1 MRDKNKVC
9 PVEKSS
15 FLLSKIRKLIHNPA
29 KMFAGY
35 LKEGYKVLE
44 VGCGPGYFSLP
55 LAKMVGRS
63 GKLFALDLQ
72 EKMLE
77 IVERRAQEA
86 GLMGNIDKVLASATE
101 FDLGQSVDFC
111 LLFYVAHEIPQIE
124 LAWQNI
130 HKHCRK
136 GAKVYLVEPA
146 FHVSK
151 SEFAQTLRTAQEAG
165 FVVEKRFGLWDRA
178 AILSAE

>member
-1 MRDKNKVC
+1 MAEVLKNMGILAMIGI
-9 PVEKSS
+9 SS
-15 FLLSKIRKLIHNPA
+15 WDLEAKGGKI
-29 KMFAGY
+29 
-35 LKEGYKVLE
+35 
-44 VGCGPGYFSLP
+44 
-55 LAKMVGRS
+55 
-63 GKLFALDLQ
+63 
-72 EKMLE
+72 
-77 IVERRAQEA
+77 
-86 GLMGNIDKVLASATE
+86 IDKVLASATE